1 VVGLLHQIE
10 NLDLESLHRLKLL
23 LITTA
28 LVLKYIM
35 NLTKSDIYISTCINK
50 FLNKIFKLIQFIKN

>member
-1 VVGLLHQIE
+1 VGLLHQIE

-28 LVLKYIM
+28 LVLKCFM
-35 NLTKSDIYISTCINK
+35 NLTKSDIYTGTCKNK
-50 FLNKIFKLIQFIKN
+50 FLNTFFN